1 MSNFRKHVGPI
12 EIYHQKGMLQ
22 FLICLALG
30 LQRDDDFLD
39 IGCGSLRAGRWF
51 IPYLNEDRYCG
62 LETVRRVTRA
72 AIGREIGRDL
82 VEQKRPSFAYNAT
95 FDLSPFDRGFDMMLC
110 HAVMIHI
117 AKPDLVRL
125 FDAVAALLKSSGLFV
140 GNYQVG
146 KDFKRP
152 VAKYPQI
159 TRYRPST
166 IMALLEAR
174 GLKYTPLELVDLNRK
189 TRWFVASP
197 TEFELLSDKLKLV
210 KNIDGLWRVLRKK
223 M

>member
-51 IPYLNEDRYCG
+51 IPYLNEGRYCG
-62 LETVRRVTRA
+62 LEAARRVTRA
-72 AIGREIGRDL
+72 AIGAEIDRNL
-82 VEQKRPSFAYNAT
+82 VEQKRPSFSYNAA
-95 FDLSPFDRGFDMMLC
+95 FDLSSFDRNFDMMLC

-125 FDAVAALLKSSGLFV
+125 FDAVAGYLKPSGLFI

-152 VAKYPQI
+152 LAKYPQI
-159 TRYRPST
+159 TRYRPTT

-197 TEFELLSDKLKLV
+197 TEFELPSDKLKLV
-210 KNIDGLWRVLRKK
+210 KNINGLWRVLRKK